1 MSLVGQRPN
10 VDDSRRMTDSADA
23 FGMAGDAFRQLTK
36 AAAG

>member
-1 MSLVGQRPN
+1 
-10 VDDSRRMTDSADA
+10 MTDSADA